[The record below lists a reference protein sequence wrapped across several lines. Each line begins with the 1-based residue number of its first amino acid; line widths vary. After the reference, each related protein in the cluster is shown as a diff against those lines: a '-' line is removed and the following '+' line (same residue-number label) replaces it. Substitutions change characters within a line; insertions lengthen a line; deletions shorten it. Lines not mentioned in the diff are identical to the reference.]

1 MTSGHQVI
9 SASNWARAA
18 DGCSIYKYLSGE
30 HLLWRCLQHKNK
42 VGARAQF
49 LFLLCCTRFC
59 FEAHIDDSGF
69 VAHFPIECCELN
81 VLEKGVIGGLNS
93 FGSLVLL
100 SGWWNVPRHVM
111 LALAWHDVTQRGLNQ
126 PCQHDLS
133 CLVVSYTCF
142 SQCPFLYW
150 NDDPQLFESFWRCSG
165 GSTSPILAP
174 KPWERREAMRPRHD
188 KRWTYPRVNKH
199 RCGKTTI
206 CRSCFPMLVCPK
218 VMLSPFV
225 FLPEGFLLKWYTPRL
240 SKDVWVGPRW
250 GIQGS

>member
-1 MTSGHQVI
+1 MAAAYTII
-9 SASNWARAA
+9 SVGNTCSEGVSSTTKLELELSSCSCYAA
-18 DGCSIYKYLSGE
+18 HAFVLRLILM
-30 HLLWRCLQHKNK
+30 
-42 VGARAQF
+42 
-49 LFLLCCTRFC
+49 
-59 FEAHIDDSGF
+59 ISGF

-174 KPWERREAMRPRHD
+174 KP
-188 KRWTYPRVNKH
+188 
-199 RCGKTTI
+199 
-206 CRSCFPMLVCPK
+206 
-218 VMLSPFV
+218 
-225 FLPEGFLLKWYTPRL
+225 
-240 SKDVWVGPRW
+240 
-250 GIQGS
+250 